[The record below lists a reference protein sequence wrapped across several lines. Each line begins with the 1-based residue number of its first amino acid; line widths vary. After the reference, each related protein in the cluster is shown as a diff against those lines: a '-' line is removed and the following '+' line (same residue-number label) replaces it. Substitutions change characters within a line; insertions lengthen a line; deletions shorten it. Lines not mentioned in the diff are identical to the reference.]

1 MIEKDD
7 YFLAI
12 SMENNHILL
21 DSTKFMIYNNYFL
34 PNNGK
39 RLISIISLALIDCET
54 LPPYIINHL
63 FAIILCYHIN

>member
-1 MIEKDD
+1 
-7 YFLAI
+7 
-12 SMENNHILL
+12 
-21 DSTKFMIYNNYFL
+21 MIYNDYFL

-63 FAIILCYHIN
+63 FAIILCYHINWPLRRYHKLICYCMPAICQKSY